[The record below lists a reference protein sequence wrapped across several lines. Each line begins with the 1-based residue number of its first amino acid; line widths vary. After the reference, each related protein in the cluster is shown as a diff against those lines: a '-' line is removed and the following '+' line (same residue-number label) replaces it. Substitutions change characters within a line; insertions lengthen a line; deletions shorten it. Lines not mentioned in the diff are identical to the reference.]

1 MQSQKLVLALGLLL
15 AGTAIAFAQDMR
27 PPINADD
34 VKWGPVPPNIAAGAQ
49 LAVISGDPSKEGPFV
64 MRLKM
69 PAGYKVPAHYHPQ
82 YENVTV
88 LTGELHVGMGD
99 KLDTDKGMLLRPGGY
114 VEAPAKMHHY
124 AWVTSDTIVRR
135 LLVLGRLVSSTS
147 IQRTIL
153 ARNNEGWGGD

>member
-15 AGTAIAFAQDMR
+15 AGTSIAFAQDMR

-49 LAVISGDPSKEGPFV
+49 LAVISGDPSKEGLYV

-88 LTGELHVGMGD
+88 LTGEFHVGMGD

-124 AWVTSDTIVRR
+124 AWVTSDTIVQ
-135 LLVLGRLVSSTS
+135 VAGPGPFGIIYVDPTDDPSKK
-147 IQRTIL
+147 
-153 ARNNEGWGGD
+153 

>member
-34 VKWGPVPPNIAAGAQ
+34 VKWGPVPPNIAAPAQ
-49 LAVISGDPSKEGPFV
+49 LAVISGDPSKEGLFV
-64 MRLKM
+64 IRLKM

-88 LTGELHVGMGD
+88 LTGEFHVGMGD
-99 KLDTDKGMLLRPGGY
+99 KLDTDKGTLLRPGGY

-124 AWVTSDTIVRR
+124 AWVTSDTIVQ
-135 LLVLGRLVSSTS
+135 VAGPGPFGIIYVDPTDDPSKK
-147 IQRTIL
+147 
-153 ARNNEGWGGD
+153 

>member
-34 VKWGPVPPNIAAGAQ
+34 VKWSPVPPNIAAGAQ
-49 LAVISGDPSKEGPFV
+49 LAVISGDPSKEGLFV

-88 LTGELHVGMGD
+88 LTGEFHVGMGD

-124 AWVTSDTIVRR
+124 AWVTSDTIVQIAGPGPFGIIY
-135 LLVLGRLVSSTS
+135 VDPADDPSKK
-147 IQRTIL
+147 
-153 ARNNEGWGGD
+153 

>member
-49 LAVISGDPSKEGPFV
+49 LAVISGDPSKEGLFV

-82 YENVTV
+82 YENVTI
-88 LTGELHVGMGD
+88 LTGEFHVGMGD

-124 AWVTSDTIVRR
+124 AWVTSDTIVQIAGPGPFGIIY
-135 LLVLGRLVSSTS
+135 VDPTDDPSKK
-147 IQRTIL
+147 
-153 ARNNEGWGGD
+153 

>member
-27 PPINADD
+27 PPINSDD

-82 YENVTV
+82 YENVTI
-88 LTGELHVGMGD
+88 LTGEFHVGMGD

-124 AWVTSDTIVRR
+124 AWVTSDTIVQIAGPGPFGIIY
-135 LLVLGRLVSSTS
+135 VDPADDPSKK
-147 IQRTIL
+147 
-153 ARNNEGWGGD
+153 

>member
-69 PAGYKVPAHYHPQ
+69 PAGYNVPAHYHPQ

-88 LTGELHVGMGD
+88 LTGEFHVGMGD

-124 AWVTSDTIVRR
+124 AWVTSDTIVQ
-135 LLVLGRLVSSTS
+135 VAGPGPFGIIYVDPTDDPSKK
-147 IQRTIL
+147 
-153 ARNNEGWGGD
+153 

>member
-34 VKWGPVPPNIAAGAQ
+34 VKWGPVPPNIAGGAQ

-88 LTGELHVGMGD
+88 LTGEFHVGMGD

-124 AWVTSDTIVRR
+124 AWVTSDTIVQIAGPGPFGIIY
-135 LLVLGRLVSSTS
+135 VDPADDPSKK
-147 IQRTIL
+147 
-153 ARNNEGWGGD
+153 

>member
-34 VKWGPVPPNIAAGAQ
+34 VKWGPVPPNIAAPAQ
-49 LAVISGDPSKEGPFV
+49 LAVISGDPSKEGLFV
-64 MRLKM
+64 IRLKM

-88 LTGELHVGMGD
+88 LTGEFHVGMGD

-124 AWVTSDTIVRR
+124 AWVTSDTIVQ
-135 LLVLGRLVSSTS
+135 VAGPGPFGIIYVDPTDDPSKK
-147 IQRTIL
+147 
-153 ARNNEGWGGD
+153 

>member
-34 VKWGPVPPNIAAGAQ
+34 VKWGPVPPNIAAPAQ
-49 LAVISGDPSKEGPFV
+49 LAVISGDPSKEGLFV
-64 MRLKM
+64 IRLKM

-88 LTGELHVGMGD
+88 LTGEFHVGMGD

-124 AWVTSDTIVRR
+124 AWVTSDTIVQIAGPGPFGIIY
-135 LLVLGRLVSSTS
+135 VDPADDPSKK
-147 IQRTIL
+147 
-153 ARNNEGWGGD
+153 

>member
-49 LAVISGDPSKEGPFV
+49 LAVISGDPSKEGLYV
-64 MRLKM
+64 IRLKM

-88 LTGELHVGMGD
+88 LTGEFHVGMGD

-124 AWVTSDTIVRR
+124 AWVTSDTIVQ
-135 LLVLGRLVSSTS
+135 VAGPGPFGITYVDPADDPSK
-147 IQRTIL
+147 
-153 ARNNEGWGGD
+153 E

>member
-1 MQSQKLVLALGLLL
+1 MQWQKLVLALGLLL

-49 LAVISGDPSKEGPFV
+49 LAVISGDPSKEGLYV
-64 MRLKM
+64 IRLKM

-88 LTGELHVGMGD
+88 LTGEFHVGMGD

-124 AWVTSDTIVRR
+124 AWVTSDTIVQIAGPGPFGIIY
-135 LLVLGRLVSSTS
+135 VDPTDDPSKK
-147 IQRTIL
+147 
-153 ARNNEGWGGD
+153 

>member
-82 YENVTV
+82 YENVTI
-88 LTGELHVGMGD
+88 LTGEFHVGMGD

-124 AWVTSDTIVRR
+124 AWVTSDTIVQIAGPGPFGIIY
-135 LLVLGRLVSSTS
+135 VDPADDPSKK
-147 IQRTIL
+147 
-153 ARNNEGWGGD
+153 

>member
-49 LAVISGDPSKEGPFV
+49 LAVISGDPSKEGLYV

-88 LTGELHVGMGD
+88 LTGEFHVGMGD

-124 AWVTSDTIVRR
+124 AWVTSDTIV
-135 LLVLGRLVSSTS
+135 
-147 IQRTIL
+147 QL
-153 ARNNEGWGGD
+153 AGPGPFGIIYVDPTDDPSKK

>member
-27 PPINADD
+27 PPINSDD

-64 MRLKM
+64 MRLRM

-82 YENVTV
+82 YENVTI
-88 LTGELHVGMGD
+88 LTGEFHVGMGD

-124 AWVTSDTIVRR
+124 AWVTSDTIVQIAGPGPFGIIY
-135 LLVLGRLVSSTS
+135 VDPADDPSKK
-147 IQRTIL
+147 
-153 ARNNEGWGGD
+153 

>member
-34 VKWGPVPPNIAAGAQ
+34 VKWGPVPPNIAAPAQ
-49 LAVISGDPSKEGPFV
+49 LAVISGDPSKEGLFV
-64 MRLKM
+64 IRLKM

-88 LTGELHVGMGD
+88 LTGEFHVGMGD

-114 VEAPAKMHHY
+114 VKAPAKMHHY
-124 AWVTSDTIVRR
+124 AWVTSDTIVQ
-135 LLVLGRLVSSTS
+135 VAGPGPFGIIYVDPTDDPSKK
-147 IQRTIL
+147 
-153 ARNNEGWGGD
+153 

>member
-27 PPINADD
+27 PPINSDD

-69 PAGYKVPAHYHPQ
+69 PAGYKVHAHYHPQ
-82 YENVTV
+82 YENVTI
-88 LTGELHVGMGD
+88 LTGEFHVGMGD

-124 AWVTSDTIVRR
+124 AWVTSDTIVQIAGPGPFGIIY
-135 LLVLGRLVSSTS
+135 VDPADDPSKK
-147 IQRTIL
+147 
-153 ARNNEGWGGD
+153 

>member
-15 AGTAIAFAQDMR
+15 AGTAIASAQDMR

-88 LTGELHVGMGD
+88 LTGEFHVGMGD

-124 AWVTSDTIVRR
+124 AWVTSDTIVQIAGPGPFGIIY
-135 LLVLGRLVSSTS
+135 VDPADDPSKK
-147 IQRTIL
+147 
-153 ARNNEGWGGD
+153 

>member
-49 LAVISGDPSKEGPFV
+49 LAVISGDPSKEGLFV
-64 MRLKM
+64 IRLKM

-88 LTGELHVGMGD
+88 LTGEFHVGMGD

-124 AWVTSDTIVRR
+124 AWVTSDTIVQ
-135 LLVLGRLVSSTS
+135 VAGPGPFGIIYVDPTDDPSKK
-147 IQRTIL
+147 
-153 ARNNEGWGGD
+153 

>member
-15 AGTAIAFAQDMR
+15 AGTAIASAQDMR

-88 LTGELHVGMGD
+88 LTGEFHVGMGD

-124 AWVTSDTIVRR
+124 AWVTSDTIVQI
-135 LLVLGRLVSSTS
+135 VGPGPFGIIYVDPADDPSKK
-147 IQRTIL
+147 
-153 ARNNEGWGGD
+153 

>member
-27 PPINADD
+27 PPINSDD

-49 LAVISGDPSKEGPFV
+49 LAVISGDPSKEGLYV

-82 YENVTV
+82 YENVTI
-88 LTGELHVGMGD
+88 LTGEFHVGMGD

-124 AWVTSDTIVRR
+124 AWVTSDTIVQIAGPGPFGIIY
-135 LLVLGRLVSSTS
+135 VDPADDPSKK
-147 IQRTIL
+147 
-153 ARNNEGWGGD
+153 

>member
-49 LAVISGDPSKEGPFV
+49 LAVISGDPSKEGLYV
-64 MRLKM
+64 LRLTM
-69 PAGYKVPAHYHPQ
+69 PSGYKVPAHYHPQ

-88 LTGELHVGMGD
+88 LTGEFHVGMGD

-124 AWVTSDTIVRR
+124 AWVTSDTIVQ
-135 LLVLGRLVSSTS
+135 VAGPGPFGIIYVDPTDDPSKK
-147 IQRTIL
+147 
-153 ARNNEGWGGD
+153 

>member
-27 PPINADD
+27 PPINSDD

-49 LAVISGDPSKEGPFV
+49 LAVISGDPSKEGPYV

-82 YENVTV
+82 YENVTI
-88 LTGELHVGMGD
+88 LTGEFHVGKGD

-124 AWVTSDTIVRR
+124 A
-135 LLVLGRLVSSTS
+135 G
-147 IQRTIL
+147 
-153 ARNNEGWGGD
+153 

>member
-1 MQSQKLVLALGLLL
+1 MQSQKLVLALGLLI
-15 AGTAIAFAQDMR
+15 AGTSIAFAQDMR

-82 YENVTV
+82 YENVTI
-88 LTGELHVGMGD
+88 LTGEFHVGMGD

-124 AWVTSDTIVRR
+124 AWVTSDTIVQIAGPGPFGIIY
-135 LLVLGRLVSSTS
+135 VDPADDPSKK
-147 IQRTIL
+147 
-153 ARNNEGWGGD
+153 

>member
-15 AGTAIAFAQDMR
+15 AGTAITFAQDMS

-49 LAVISGDPSKEGPFV
+49 LAVISGDPSKEGLYV

-88 LTGELHVGMGD
+88 LTGEFHVGMGD
-99 KLDTDKGMLLRPGGY
+99 KLDIDKGMLLRPGGY

-124 AWVTSDTIVRR
+124 AWVTSDTIVQIAGHGPFGIIY
-135 LLVLGRLVSSTS
+135 VDPADDPSKK
-147 IQRTIL
+147 
-153 ARNNEGWGGD
+153 

>member
-15 AGTAIAFAQDMR
+15 AGTSIAFAQDMR

-88 LTGELHVGMGD
+88 LTGEFHVGMGD

-124 AWVTSDTIVRR
+124 AWVTSDTVVQIAGPGPFGIIYVDPADDP
-135 LLVLGRLVSSTS
+135 SKK
-147 IQRTIL
+147 
-153 ARNNEGWGGD
+153 

>member
-27 PPINADD
+27 PPINSDE

-49 LAVISGDPSKEGPFV
+49 LAVISGDPSKEGPYV

-88 LTGELHVGMGD
+88 LTGEFHVGMGD

-124 AWVTSDTIVRR
+124 AWVTSDTIVQIAGPGPFGIIY
-135 LLVLGRLVSSTS
+135 VDPADDPSKK
-147 IQRTIL
+147 
-153 ARNNEGWGGD
+153 

>member
-27 PPINADD
+27 PPINSDD
-34 VKWGPVPPNIAAGAQ
+34 VKWGPVPPNIAADAQ
-49 LAVISGDPSKEGPFV
+49 LAVISGDPSKEGLFV
-64 MRLKM
+64 IRLKM

-88 LTGELHVGMGD
+88 LTGEFHVGMGD

-124 AWVTSDTIVRR
+124 AWVTSDTIVQIAGPGPFGIIY
-135 LLVLGRLVSSTS
+135 VDPADDPSKK
-147 IQRTIL
+147 
-153 ARNNEGWGGD
+153 

>member
-34 VKWGPVPPNIAAGAQ
+34 VKWGPAPPNIAAGAQ
-49 LAVISGDPSKEGPFV
+49 LAVISGDPSKEGLYV

-88 LTGELHVGMGD
+88 LTGEFHVGMGD

-124 AWVTSDTIVRR
+124 AWVTSDTIVQIAGHGPFGIIY
-135 LLVLGRLVSSTS
+135 VDPADDPSKK
-147 IQRTIL
+147 
-153 ARNNEGWGGD
+153 

>member
-82 YENVTV
+82 YENVTI
-88 LTGELHVGMGD
+88 LTGEFHVGMGD

-124 AWVTSDTIVRR
+124 AWVTSDTIVQ
-135 LLVLGRLVSSTS
+135 VAGPGPFGIIYVDPADDPSKK
-147 IQRTIL
+147 
-153 ARNNEGWGGD
+153 

>member
-27 PPINADD
+27 PPINSDD

-49 LAVISGDPSKEGPFV
+49 LAVISGDPSKEGLYV

-88 LTGELHVGMGD
+88 LTGEFHVGMGD

-124 AWVTSDTIVRR
+124 AWVTSDTIVQIAGPGPFGIIY
-135 LLVLGRLVSSTS
+135 VDPADDPSKK
-147 IQRTIL
+147 
-153 ARNNEGWGGD
+153 

>member
-15 AGTAIAFAQDMR
+15 AGTSIAFAQDMR

-49 LAVISGDPSKEGPFV
+49 LAVISGDPSKEGLFV
-64 MRLKM
+64 IRLKM

-88 LTGELHVGMGD
+88 LTGEFHVGMGD
-99 KLDTDKGMLLRPGGY
+99 KLDTDKGMLLGPGGY

-124 AWVTSDTIVRR
+124 AWVTSDTIVQ
-135 LLVLGRLVSSTS
+135 VAGPGPFGITYVDPADDPSK
-147 IQRTIL
+147 
-153 ARNNEGWGGD
+153 E

>member
-1 MQSQKLVLALGLLL
+1 MQSQKLVVALGLLL

-34 VKWGPVPPNIAAGAQ
+34 VKWGPVPPNIAAPAQ
-49 LAVISGDPSKEGPFV
+49 LAVISGDPSKEGLFV

-88 LTGELHVGMGD
+88 LTGEFHVGMGD

-124 AWVTSDTIVRR
+124 AWVTSDTIVQIAGPGPFGIIY
-135 LLVLGRLVSSTS
+135 VDPADDPSKK
-147 IQRTIL
+147 
-153 ARNNEGWGGD
+153 

>member
-88 LTGELHVGMGD
+88 LTGEFHVGMGD
-99 KLDTDKGMLLRPGGY
+99 KFDTDKGMLLRPGGY

-124 AWVTSDTIVRR
+124 AWVTSDTIVQ
-135 LLVLGRLVSSTS
+135 VAGPGPFGIIYVDPADDPSKK
-147 IQRTIL
+147 
-153 ARNNEGWGGD
+153 

>member
-88 LTGELHVGMGD
+88 LTGEFHVGMGD

-124 AWVTSDTIVRR
+124 AWVTNDTIVQIAGPGPFGIIY
-135 LLVLGRLVSSTS
+135 VDPADDPSKK
-147 IQRTIL
+147 
-153 ARNNEGWGGD
+153 